1 MSPVTGTYDD
11 FVAPPRFEQF
21 PFDAQRCHWYAY
33 VIGVVPVQVPL
44 STDTVCPACAVPCG
58 FGCFV
63 ALGAFPA
70 AAIVPVGLD
79 AADAR
84 PAELEAVT
92 TTRIVFPTS
101 ELPRVYVVPVAP
113 EMSPQLLP
121 ELLQR
126 CQTNA

>member
-1 MSPVTGTYDD
+1 M
-11 FVAPPRFEQF
+11 
-21 PFDAQRCHWYAY
+21 Y
-33 VIGVVPVQVPL
+33 VIGVVPDQVPL
-44 STDTVCPACAVPCG
+44 STDTVWPTCAVPCG

-63 ALGAFPA
+63 ALGAVPA

-92 TTRIVFPTS
+92 TTRIVLPTS

-126 CQTNA
+126 CQANA

>member
-1 MSPVTGTYDD
+1 VTGTYDD
-11 FVAPPRFEQF
+11 FVAPPMFEQL
-21 PFDAQRCHWYAY
+21 PFGEQRCHWYVY
-33 VIGVVPVQVPL
+33 VIGVVPDQLPL
-44 STDTVCPACAVPCG
+44 STVTVLPTCAVPCG
-58 FGCFV
+58 SGCFV
-63 ALGAFPA
+63 ALGALPA

-84 PAELEAVT
+84 PATLEAVT
-92 TTRIVFPTS
+92 TMRIVFPTS

-126 CQTNA
+126 CHANV